1 MNLCRALIGSALLPL
16 VASCGSSPFTVNGTI
31 NGSSLKPGDA
41 VSALGAVAG
50 AVASDSIP
58 FNAAAVVLSNS
69 SGLCASASSG
79 KEPKSSQFLTL
90 GLNDHTGNSPP
101 SFFLGTYTVWPLTGP
116 QPAKF
121 VVVQYT
127 LSDANCLPVQS
138 DRAISGTVTI
148 TSIGNGD
155 VSGNFDLTFDSGD
168 HVSGS
173 FSPKNC
179 YTLFA
184 LLGNSTC
191 G

>member
-1 MNLCRALIGSALLPL
+1 MNLRRVVIGSTLLPL
-16 VASCGSSPFTVNGTI
+16 VASCGSSPFTVTGTI
-31 NGSSLKPGDA
+31 GGNSLKAGDA
-41 VSALGAVAG
+41 VSTLGAVAG
-50 AVASDSIP
+50 AVALDTLP
-58 FNAAAVVLSNS
+58 YNAAAVVLSNS

-90 GLNDHTGNSPP
+90 LLNDQTLHFPP
-101 SFFLGTYTVWPLTGP
+101 SVPGTYPVWPLTGP
-116 QPAKF
+116 QPATF

-127 LSDANCLPVQS
+127 LTDANCLPVQS

-168 HVSGS
+168 HVTGS
-173 FSPKNC
+173 FSAKNC
-179 YTLFA
+179 YPFLG
-184 LLGNSTC
+184 LLLNSTC

>member
-1 MNLCRALIGSALLPL
+1 
-16 VASCGSSPFTVNGTI
+16 
-31 NGSSLKPGDA
+31 
-41 VSALGAVAG
+41 
-50 AVASDSIP
+50 
-58 FNAAAVVLSNS
+58 
-69 SGLCASASSG
+69 
-79 KEPKSSQFLTL
+79 
-90 GLNDHTGNSPP
+90 
-101 SFFLGTYTVWPLTGP
+101 
-116 QPAKF
+116 
-121 VVVQYT
+121 
-127 LSDANCLPVQS
+127 
-138 DRAISGTVTI
+138 VTI